1 MADET
6 LPIRIVETTT
16 TTNEVGHAVSVMP
29 ARYVDADTAVDE
41 VGNAIE
47 TVPFEEVEGLVT
59 LNSAGQAV
67 PVIPVRIVETVTA
80 LTETGTS
87 VLALAL
93 RGAGGTPTPP
103 FAFPEDEMLLGMG
116 MAGISSYSGYY
127 PFANVLWNADKWV
140 RNSGSGAY
148 THEWG
153 VLTAASPTDEFYSK
167 FAEGLGTDNLP
178 AGTYTVLNPDGLEIG
193 VGWGGNPSLTGW
205 TTATEFTFTAA
216 GSVIALWAKGSVTNN
231 IGPIQII
238 MPGRRDAFI
247 AGDYWNPDFITFL
260 TGLSVKCLRFMDWL
274 ATYGDITESWSEV
287 PTGIPMMFNASTT
300 KQARKV
306 PYALIID
313 LCNLLGINPWI
324 CLPARADASF
334 RDGLAA
340 LLNADL
346 DAALYAYIEY
356 GNEVWNP
363 GASYIDARNWVDY
376 LDHTQYLAASNIG
389 INGWTY
395 TGHGLATGDIVSVY
409 HTKQNY
415 QTTDNPVTW
424 PLGWGNGLY
433 VEAVDANNFKLYS
446 DVGRTTVVPPTATT
460 PFLLYKDRIEA
471 GKTAGVEANYGETSL
486 QIWNSF
492 DAAMGRNRVIHVL
505 GTQGVSGSVTTNRLA
520 PTGVSA
526 ATDVIS
532 PASYYSGDWFIGLV
546 DIASG
551 QVTPKAWA
559 RRAGD
564 IVRVAVY
571 AAGSAPTLA
580 EVGAGGGTGYVGHRD
595 LTITVQDATSY
606 TTGAAITGLS
616 NGTDYEIF
624 VLMTSVTDGFKW
636 LATDTI
642 TASATPSTVTISDSH
657 AAMAMRA
664 RRNIVVSQVGIV
676 NTQKAVAVGKPLV
689 FYECGSDYFG
699 PGQNIPA
706 ELEAWRTSYT
716 QSPEAGDVF
725 DFFYNTMA
733 ANDMKLA
740 NQFVDINVA
749 PGVFNIAESFD
760 DTSDYRYLKF
770 VGYGGQITKPTP
782 FNIADIVASNVLIE
796 PSYPAVVHTFADAG
810 LTYSI
815 FNGDVNSNFAIVGN
829 QLRMVNGYATNWAVP
844 TSRSLVIEAS
854 NGVTNDYFTISFAT
868 GFAWYEAD
876 AKFAWSSIDDS
887 NNAEINPIIGGALP
901 RTTGAGA
908 TVAAGLW
915 DMDGNVY
922 SGTTAMATGLDTTKP
937 FLIAGVFDKDNLG
950 STSEVW
956 QATGS
961 MYFQMNGGN
970 FRYRYLGGS
979 TYNHNFLGAGGMPTG
994 KHVYWAYYDGA
1005 GTLTTGYDQT
1015 ENATTLPMT
1024 TAGTNTTRMRVG
1036 NSVDSPSSSQAKHG
1050 SMQVVSRTTM
1060 SKATAKAIVAN
1071 MQLHHSIP

>member
-1 MADET
+1 M
-6 LPIRIVETTT
+6 
-16 TTNEVGHAVSVMP
+16 
-29 ARYVDADTAVDE
+29 
-41 VGNAIE
+41 
-47 TVPFEEVEGLVT
+47 GLVG
-59 LNSAGQAV
+59 S
-67 PVIPVRIVETVTA
+67 ISDI
-80 LTETGTS
+80 
-87 VLALAL
+87 
-93 RGAGGTPTPP
+93 RGKGHRPAKVMASGGTPTPP
-103 FAFPEDEMLLGMG
+103 FAFPEGEMLLGMG
-116 MAGISSYSGYY
+116 LAGINSYSGYY
-127 PFANVLWNADKWV
+127 PFANVLWNAHKWI
-140 RNSGSGAY
+140 RHSGSGAY

-153 VLTAASPTDEFYSK
+153 VLTAESATDVFYSK
-167 FAEGLGTDNLP
+167 FAEGDAIDNLP

-193 VGWGGNPSLTGW
+193 VGWVGWSGAPSLTGW

-231 IGPIQII
+231 NGPIQII

-260 TGLSVKCLRFMDWL
+260 TGLNVKCLRFMDWL
-274 ATYGDITESWSEV
+274 STYGDLTESWSEV

-313 LCNLLGINPWI
+313 LCNRLGINPWI
-324 CLPARADASF
+324 CLPARGNASF

-340 LLNADL
+340 LFAADL
-346 DAALYAYIEY
+346 DASLYAYIEY

-363 GASYIDARNWVDY
+363 GVPYIDARNWVDY
-376 LDHTQYLAASNIG
+376 LDFTPHLASSNAG
-389 INGWTY
+389 INGWTK
-395 TGHGLATGDIVSVY
+395 TAHGLATGSIVSVF

-415 QTTDNPVTW
+415 QTTDIPVTW

-433 VEAVDANNFKLYS
+433 VEVVDANNFKLYS
-446 DVGRTTVVPPTATT
+446 DVGRTTIVPPTATT
-460 PFLLYKDRIEA
+460 PFLLYKDRAEA
-471 GKTAGVEANYGETSL
+471 GKSAGVNANFGETSL
-486 QIWNSF
+486 QIWNAF
-492 DAAMGRNRVIHVL
+492 DAALERNRVIHVL

-520 PTGVSA
+520 PTGVIA
-526 ATDVIS
+526 ATDVIA

-546 DIASG
+546 DIASE

-564 IVRVAVY
+564 VVRVAVY
-571 AAGSAPTLA
+571 AAGSTPTLA

-676 NTQKAVAVGKPLV
+676 NTQKDVAGGKPLV

-733 ANDMKLA
+733 ANDIKLA

-749 PGVFNIAESFD
+749 SGVFNIAESFD

-770 VGYGGQITKPTP
+770 IGYAGQLAKPEP
-782 FNIADIVASNVLIE
+782 FDIADIVASNVLSE
-796 PSYPAVVHTFADAG
+796 PSYPAVVHTFDDPA
-810 LTYSI
+810 LTYLI
-815 FNGDVNSNFAIVGN
+815 FNGDANGNFAIVGDE
-829 QLRMVNGYATNWAVP
+829 LRIVNGYAINWALP
-844 TSRSLVIEAS
+844 TAHSLVIEAS

-876 AKFAWSSIDDS
+876 AKFAWDS
-887 NNAEINPIIGGALP
+887 TTDNDATQINPTIGNALP
-901 RTTGAGA
+901 LTTGTGA
-908 TVAAGLW
+908 TIAGGLW

-922 SGTTAMATGLDTTKP
+922 SIGGAGATATGLNPTKP
-937 FLIAGVFDKDNLG
+937 FLIAGVFDKDNVGANVDL
-950 STSEVW
+950 W
-956 QATGS
+956 QVTGS
-961 MYFQMNGGN
+961 MYFQTKSGN
-970 FRYRYLGGS
+970 FQFRYAAGV
-979 TYNHNFLGAGGMPTG
+979 TYDVNFLSAGGMPTG
-994 KHVYWAYYDGA
+994 EHVYWVYYDGA
-1005 GTLTTGYDQT
+1005 GTLTTGYDQI
-1015 ENATTLPMT
+1015 ENSTPVAITPG
-1024 TAGTNTTRMRVG
+1024 GTNTTRMRVG
-1036 NSVDSPSSSQAKHG
+1036 NAADSPWASRAKHG
-1050 SMQVVSRTTM
+1050 SMQIVSRTTM
-1060 SKATAKAIVAN
+1060 TKAEAKAIVAN
-1071 MQLHHSIP
+1071 MQTLHGIA